1 MNSGI
6 QPFPFSYLAYIF
18 PVMGPAGFAELVAS
32 VHTYGQRD
40 LITVWGDEIIDG
52 KHLYL
57 ACIKAGV
64 EPRYVHLPDDIDP
77 REYVLDKNLEHRQM
91 TASQRAVAALKV
103 LSQSGPGRPRRE
115 DSDNPLRPY
124 TQREAAKRFRVS
136 RSEINLAITVMSED
150 SSAHPAVRR
159 AVEQGRI
166 TLTDAKRVMAE
177 PPDITVGS
185 HCPSDQGTT

>member
-1 MNSGI
+1 MNSQNSDI

-40 LITVWGDEIIDG
+40 LITVWGGEIIDG

-64 EPRYVHLPDDIDP
+64 EPRYLHLPDDIDP

-124 TQREAAKRFRVS
+124 TQREAAKRLRVS
-136 RSEINLAITVMSED
+136 RSEINLAIKIMSED

-166 TLTDAKRVMAE
+166 TLTRREARDGGNRRIYSGKPLSE
-177 PPDITVGS
+177 
-185 HCPSDQGTT
+185 